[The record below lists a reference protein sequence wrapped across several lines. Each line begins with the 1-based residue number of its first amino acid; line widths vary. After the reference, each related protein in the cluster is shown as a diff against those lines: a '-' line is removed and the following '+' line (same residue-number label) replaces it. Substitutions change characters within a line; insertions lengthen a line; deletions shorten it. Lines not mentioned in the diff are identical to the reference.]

1 MATESSK
8 GDTLKRKR
16 SSKAKEGLPTRH
28 KRIRADGSTLDSDA
42 ERDAAAT
49 AIDNEDTAEG
59 SLVTAETAAQTDVS
73 GKQRKRVR
81 SRKNKAGEKTKRAE
95 WRLST
100 PVGGRLI
107 RHDTVFSMDGKF
119 LFTATP
125 AELRICSVEE
135 SLVERSIHIQHGSIT
150 AFALS
155 GGNPSSVYVCTSDGR
170 VETWNWV
177 SAKKIA
183 TFASG
188 LGKVTSIA
196 VVTDP
201 ETEEDELYLT
211 TVSDGIWHIVHD
223 SKQIYTSMMP
233 LSTIVVAAG
242 YVVSTAPGRL
252 VVGYSLGE
260 DKFRFMEYRIGMD
273 TSCVAARLQISQ
285 TSQKSQKK
293 AKKAPQD
300 ALTIA
305 LGSSTGEIFIYENIS
320 PKDDS
325 ADPALSDPRVLHW
338 HRDNVE
344 AMKWSQDGNYLIS
357 GGRETVLVLW
367 QMATGKK
374 QFLPHLMAEIEQI
387 TISPNGASYA
397 IQLADNSVMVLSTSE
412 LKPVANFAGLQA
424 QHPSNETLLMQ
435 KAKSRT
441 AEEVAASIA
450 LDRSLYTPA
459 TINPARDSEIILT
472 VPPSM
477 LNNSNTNKSA
487 SRPFLQTYDVSLD
500 RHVGRQALSRNKI
513 TDFSTG
519 PEGNTILE
527 PDVPVMR
534 VSYDGQWLAVVEE
547 WMPPSQDLAFLAS
560 DGKLNEEQRG
570 IRKEVYLKI
579 WHWSEDKG
587 QWALETRIHN
597 PHPCG
602 NETKAGGVFAL
613 AVDPS
618 DLGFATVGEDGCVR
632 IWTPRRTSATSEP
645 GDWRC
650 AHCVQLE
657 ASGAIVE
664 TTQSATTT
672 ANAYSNASI
681 AYSPDGSLLAVAQSS
696 ALTTQSA
703 TSPVHF
709 INTTTGTLL
718 HSQNGLYTGTLSAL
732 TLLDNHLILLSTI
745 SLTIYN
751 IVTSTLLHRHEL
763 GKPDTTAPLPHRRR
777 FLAVDH
783 DAATI
788 AVAIPAR
795 TGEEGNF
802 RPATRL
808 HVFDLA
814 SKKPLYAHSL
824 PVIVTALLSV
834 SGKKGFTFLTSEA
847 GIITLS
853 PPTSLPVYPAQAPSS
868 VLDNEVSGPVLGK
881 SDDDEDMHDEAIV
894 AVDDDDEIEEADR
907 SVVRP
912 EDLAKLFDT
921 PAMAAGAVPVRAM
934 FEAVVGLFGR
944 RGAGKA
950 VAVPAA

>member
-1 MATESSK
+1 MATGSSK

-16 SSKAKEGLPTRH
+16 SQKAKEGLPARH
-28 KRIRADGSTLDSDA
+28 KRIRADGLAGDSDA
-42 ERDAAAT
+42 EHDAA
-49 AIDNEDTAEG
+49 DNGDVAEET
-59 SLVTAETAAQTDVS
+59 LVTVESGAQTDGA
-73 GKQRKRVR
+73 GKSRKRVR

-100 PVGGRLI
+100 PIGGRFI
-107 RHDTVFSMDGKF
+107 RHDPVFSMDGRY

-125 AELRICSVEE
+125 AELRICSIED
-135 SLVERSIHIQHGSIT
+135 SLVERSIHVQHGSIT

-155 GGNPSSVYVCTSDGR
+155 GGNPSAVYLCTSDGR

-177 SAKKIA
+177 SAKKID

-188 LGKVTSIA
+188 LGKVASIS

-201 ETEEDELYLT
+201 ETEEDEVYFI

-223 SKQIYTSMMP
+223 SQQIYTSMLP
-233 LSTIVVAAG
+233 LSSVVVTAG
-242 YVVSTAPGRL
+242 YVASTAPGRL
-252 VVGYSLGE
+252 VIGYSLGE
-260 DKFRFMEYRIGMD
+260 DKHRFMEYRISMNV
-273 TSCVAARLQISQ
+273 SCLAVRLQISQ

-293 AKKAPQD
+293 TKKASQD

-305 LGSSTGEIFIYENIS
+305 LGSSTGEIFMYENIS

-325 ADPALSDPRVLHW
+325 GDPALADPRVLHW

-344 AMKWSQDGNYLIS
+344 AMKWSQDGNYLVS

-424 QHPSNETLLMQ
+424 QHPSNDTLLMQ

-441 AEEVAASIA
+441 ADEVAASIA

-459 TINPARDSEIILT
+459 TIHPVRKSEIILT

-487 SRPFLQTYDVSLD
+487 SRPFLQTFDVSLG
-500 RHVGRQALSRNKI
+500 RHMGRQAMSRNKI
-513 TDFSTG
+513 TDFTTG
-519 PEGNTILE
+519 PEGNQILE
-527 PDVPVMR
+527 PDVALVK

-547 WMPPSQDLAFLAS
+547 WMPPSQDSTFLAS
-560 DGKLNEEQRG
+560 DPKLNEEQRG
-570 IRKEVYLKI
+570 MRKEVYLKI
-579 WHWSEDKG
+579 WHWSEVKG
-587 QWALETRIHN
+587 QWALETRVDN

-602 NETKAGGVFAL
+602 NETKAGAVFAL
-613 AVDPS
+613 AVEPS

-657 ASGAIVE
+657 ANGAIVE
-664 TTQSATTT
+664 TVQSATTT

-681 AYSPDGSLLAVAQSS
+681 VYSPDGSLLAVAQSS

-703 TSPVHF
+703 TSPIHF
-709 INTTTGTLL
+709 INTASGTLL

-732 TLLDNHLILLSTI
+732 ALLNNHLIILSTL

-751 IVTSTLLHRHEL
+751 VVTSTLLHRHEL
-763 GKPDTTAPLPHRRR
+763 GKLDTTMPLPHRRR
-777 FLAVDH
+777 FLSVDH
-783 DAATI
+783 DAETI
-788 AVAIPAR
+788 AVAVPTR
-795 TGEEGNF
+795 TGEEGSF

-834 SGKKGFTFLTSEA
+834 GGKRGFTFLTSEA
-847 GIITLS
+847 EVITLS
-853 PPTSLPVYPAQAPSS
+853 PPTSLPVYPAQAPSG
-868 VLDNEVSGPVLGK
+868 VLDTEVIKPVETGEG
-881 SDDDEDMHDEAIV
+881 DDDEDMDEALV
-894 AVDDDDEIEEADR
+894 AVADDEDVDEADR
-907 SVVRP
+907 AVVRP

-921 PAMAAGAVPVRAM
+921 PAMATGSVPVRAM

-944 RGAGKA
+944 RGTGKT
-950 VAVPAA
+950 VAAA